1 MKRWIQRLRPLAL
14 LVLCWSAP
22 SLAQAKVAI
31 PILLKVLTYDETFD
45 SRGSGPFTVAV
56 ASEPGQEAAR
66 AELTD
71 ELKTLTVTSIKNRP
85 LKFVPIEFKD
95 EKSLSSELTRS
106 SADAILAVP
115 GLSSS
120 GVKTLS
126 MVAEKAKRY
135 SLALDASMVEQALS
149 VGVTTDGGKPQ
160 IVINDRASKAVGAK
174 FDVAV
179 LRLARVVK

>member
-1 MKRWIQRLRPLAL
+1 LRRLRPLP
-14 LVLCWSAP
+14 LVVVCWSGMA
-22 SLAQAKVAI
+22 LAQAKVAM

-56 ASEPGQEAAR
+56 ANEPGQEAAR
-66 AELTD
+66 DNLLE
-71 ELKTLTVTSIKNRP
+71 ELKALTVTSIKNRP

-95 EKSLSSELTRS
+95 ERGLGAELTRT

-115 GLSSS
+115 GLSQT
-120 GVKTLS
+120 GVKAVS
-126 MVAEKAKRY
+126 AVAEKAKRY
-135 SLALDASMVEQALS
+135 SLALNSAMVEQALS
-149 VGVTTDGGKPQ
+149 VGVSTEGGKPQ